1 MALELG
7 SYYARQIDQ
16 LLYSVQDLNSLL
28 NKPRMCFVLPICIFF
43 ISVIFAIFQ
52 NLLYVFLEK
61 VSELVYVSHFMY
73 IFMYCISIFSFKSIK
88 SVHVIRSSEA
98 HTNTEG
104 TLAKIEYIVYHMNR
118 VIEHLYILFIDRS
131 LSVFAYL
138 QYMTA

>member
-98 HTNTEG
+98 PTNTEG
-104 TLAKIEYIVYHMNR
+104 TLAKIKYIVYHMNR